1 MRMKRRSRSAA
12 VAQKSGIIR
21 NQMEAVMPN
30 FLFVYRNQSDALG
43 KLSPEDMQR
52 QLQRW
57 QAWIGEGIR
66 KGWMINPGDGLTKEG
81 RIVNAKKLV
90 ADGPFVEAREV
101 VGGFSVVKASN
112 IDEAA
117 VVAKDCPALLIGGTV
132 EVRPLAGY
140 KATE

>member
-1 MRMKRRSRSAA
+1 
-12 VAQKSGIIR
+12 
-21 NQMEAVMPN
+21 MPN
-30 FLFVYRNQSDALG
+30 FMFVYRNQSDTLG

-66 KGWMINPGDGLTKEG
+66 KGWMINAGDGLTKEG

-101 VGGFSVVKASN
+101 VGGFSIVKASN

-117 VVAKDCPALLIGGTV
+117 VLAKECPGLLIGGTV